1 MLVALALVAGCA
13 SDDAPVYIER
23 PVEDL
28 YNQAMDNLA
37 VGSYKEAYE
46 LFEEV
51 DRQHP
56 YSAWAARAQL
66 MGAYVYYLS
75 NRFDEAILA
84 LDRFIDLHPGHDNI
98 DYAYYLKAICYYDR
112 IVDVGRD
119 QEITRQAL
127 ESFRE
132 ILRRFPNSAYARDS
146 SLKLDLTMDHLA
158 GKEMYVGRFY
168 LRREETLAAI
178 NRFRQVLVNYQTT
191 THTPE
196 ALYRLVEA
204 YSRLGIEQEA
214 QRAAAVLGHN
224 FPGNIWYD
232 KAYALIEGEGQV
244 SGDVSSDV
252 SSDVPEG
259 SWWRNLLDNWL

>member
-1 MLVALALVAGCA
+1 MVLAGVVLAGCA
-13 SDDAPVYIER
+13 GDDAPVYIER

-84 LDRFIDLHPGHDNI
+84 LDRFIDLHPGHDHI

-132 ILRRFPNSAYARDS
+132 ILRRFPNSTYARDS

-158 GKEMYVGRFY
+158 GKEMYIGRFY

-224 FPGNIWYD
+224 FPGNKWYD
-232 KAYALIEGEGQV
+232 KAYVLIEGEGQLPE
-244 SGDVSSDV
+244 DIP
-252 SSDVPEG
+252 PEG
-259 SWWRNLLDNWL
+259 SWWRDLLDNWL